1 MADFRYFTRSN
12 GSFQGKPRVYFTAHP
27 DDYDIYLEEIR
38 EELLRRHNCAV
49 FYLDAKTAPDEVEDY
64 ALKLGEMQ
72 LFVIPVTEKLL
83 TTPSR
88 AMDVEIPFA
97 FKHHIPVLT
106 LMQDSGLEELYS
118 QKFGDL
124 QFLDKSVTDP
134 TAIPYEEKLTKYL
147 KSIIVGDKLA
157 RKIRDS
163 FDAYIFLSYRKKDRK
178 YAQELMRMI
187 HSNPACRDIAIW
199 YDEFLSPGES
209 FNDAIKESLNKS
221 DLFAL
226 AVTPNLLDDPNYI
239 MDIEYPAAME
249 SGKDIFPVE
258 MLPTNSKELKE
269 KYPGIPDAED
279 KNSIE
284 RFSKRLASIAEKY
297 AIKEND
303 SSADHMYYIGLA
315 YLSGIDVEK
324 DYEKAVKLIT
334 YAADQGYIRAIV
346 KLISMYENGE
356 GVERDYQKAVEMREK
371 LLRGRTG
378 IYRKKPSWKTA
389 RLVLRDQLALGSAY
403 ESMAQFLSA
412 RKTYEKMHKTC
423 EEFAQEYDNKE
434 LDEYRADSA
443 EAIGEILLEQYL
455 HQKVKDN
462 SYLDDAEK
470 WYRNGLEI
478 YEQIAMDHPDIP
490 IRMQIVNCCMS
501 LGRLAEIRGDTGT
514 AEKWYQKGI
523 QVAQATV
530 EDMGQEDT
538 LAMLVINYYQLG
550 KMAKMRKDYD
560 TAMKWL
566 LKAMELCRELA
577 DVLGA
582 EKSRSMLANSYGEL
596 GDIEAERGR
605 LRQADSWYLK
615 SLEIAEPL
623 AKETSK
629 AKHRHFVVLS
639 YDNLSRDAERIGRF
653 EEAEKWLRKSLA
665 ILIKTEEETNTKEAK
680 IELANCYESFSLIAQ
695 KRGDFSEAEQ
705 WLLKSAEKLGEIT
718 KYEKKLD
725 SYAYECMVHISMSLG
740 YNCLNKKEKNKVDE
754 AKNWFDDSFGL
765 MEAIAQYRDT
775 EEDYI
780 KLADGY
786 FYAGL
791 FIRNREYMKKALV
804 FYTKL
809 AEQNPEEP
817 EYQSKIKLI
826 NDILKKNPE

>member
-1 MADFRYFTRSN
+1 MDKFACRVWNDASPVN
-12 GSFQGKPRVYFTAHP
+12 KPRVYFTCYTG
-27 DDYDIYLEEIR
+27 DFISTFDIICRDLFR
-38 EELLRRHNCAV
+38 TLHCAV
-49 FYLDAKTAPDEVEDY
+49 YYLSDPDMRLTDEEQEND
-64 ALKLGEMQ
+64 LMSMQ

-324 DYEKAVKLIT
+324 DYEESTIITGYGMPSFVCVCTDNGKAV
-334 YAADQGYIRAIV
+334 
-346 KLISMYENGE
+346 
-356 GVERDYQKAVEMREK
+356 
-371 LLRGRTG
+371 
-378 IYRKKPSWKTA
+378 
-389 RLVLRDQLALGSAY
+389 
-403 ESMAQFLSA
+403 
-412 RKTYEKMHKTC
+412 
-423 EEFAQEYDNKE
+423 
-434 LDEYRADSA
+434 
-443 EAIGEILLEQYL
+443 L
-455 HQKVKDN
+455 H
-462 SYLDDAEK
+462 L
-470 WYRNGLEI
+470 
-478 YEQIAMDHPDIP
+478 
-490 IRMQIVNCCMS
+490 
-501 LGRLAEIRGDTGT
+501 
-514 AEKWYQKGI
+514 
-523 QVAQATV
+523 
-530 EDMGQEDT
+530 
-538 LAMLVINYYQLG
+538 
-550 KMAKMRKDYD
+550 
-560 TAMKWL
+560 
-566 LKAMELCRELA
+566 
-577 DVLGA
+577 
-582 EKSRSMLANSYGEL
+582 
-596 GDIEAERGR
+596 
-605 LRQADSWYLK
+605 
-615 SLEIAEPL
+615 
-623 AKETSK
+623 
-629 AKHRHFVVLS
+629 
-639 YDNLSRDAERIGRF
+639 
-653 EEAEKWLRKSLA
+653 
-665 ILIKTEEETNTKEAK
+665 
-680 IELANCYESFSLIAQ
+680 
-695 KRGDFSEAEQ
+695 
-705 WLLKSAEKLGEIT
+705 
-718 KYEKKLD
+718 
-725 SYAYECMVHISMSLG
+725 
-740 YNCLNKKEKNKVDE
+740 
-754 AKNWFDDSFGL
+754 
-765 MEAIAQYRDT
+765 
-775 EEDYI
+775 
-780 KLADGY
+780 
-786 FYAGL
+786 
-791 FIRNREYMKKALV
+791 
-804 FYTKL
+804 
-809 AEQNPEEP
+809 
-817 EYQSKIKLI
+817 
-826 NDILKKNPE
+826 